1 MMPSGKVSVRHDN
14 ILSETHM
21 FAIHDHL
28 VHLTSVIV
36 GLGVGASPCWKKKES
51 KLR

>member
-1 MMPSGKVSVRHDN
+1 MMPLEKVSVRHDN
-14 ILSETHM
+14 ISTETHM

-28 VHLTSVIV
+28 VHFTSVIV
-36 GLGVGASPCWKKKES
+36 GLGVGASPYWKKKES